1 MHFGGKIKNKERE
14 RERERL
20 TEREIGGERVK
31 NLKEKNLFDNNHMEL
46 FSSNVLAFDYKE
58 C

>member
-1 MHFGGKIKNKERE
+1 MGKLKIMRE